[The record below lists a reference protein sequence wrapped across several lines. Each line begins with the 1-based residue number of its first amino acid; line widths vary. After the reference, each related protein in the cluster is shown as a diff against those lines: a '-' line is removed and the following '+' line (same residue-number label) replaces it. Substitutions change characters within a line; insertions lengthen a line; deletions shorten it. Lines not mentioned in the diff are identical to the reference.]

1 MGARRATL
9 RDSLDARLGRTL
21 NEVLLML
28 LPDELAGFDRQ
39 VKELSRQ
46 ASLLYEDSQRQLQPI
61 PVLLRP
67 RILSR
72 EQCRYFQRVCLHIND
87 ALERLYLLWST
98 VAEVRA
104 LLPLTPGEERW
115 LASMPKT
122 APRSPQTIFGRLDVQ
137 VDFSDPD
144 WERT

>member
-21 NEVLLML
+21 NEVLLS
-28 LPDELAGFDRQ
+28 LPPDDLVGFDAQ

-46 ASLLYEDSQRQLQPI
+46 AGLLYEDAKGELQPI

-72 EQCRYFQRVCLHIND
+72 EQCRYFQRVCLLINA

-98 VAEVRA
+98 VEEVRA
-104 LLPLTPGEERW
+104 LLPLTPGEARW
-115 LASMPKT
+115 LQAMPKS
-122 APRSPQTIFGRLDVQ
+122 APRAPQTIFGRL
-137 VDFSDPD
+137 
-144 WERT
+144 